1 MLRKHLLRPLIASAV
16 IFMPLSGI
24 AEETAVEITEDQ
36 SAIES
41 SPQIQQ
47 ELPLQDLRTFTEI
60 FERIRSSYV
69 EEVDDKTLFNNAIK
83 GMLNSLDPHSSY
95 LQEEDFS
102 DLQENTSGKFGGLG
116 IEVGMENGLVR
127 VITPIDDTPAQR
139 AGIRTGDLIVSL
151 DGEPV
156 MGLSLSD
163 AVELMRGQP
172 GTPITLEVRRK
183 GESDLLSFTIERAEI
198 KVASVRTEMLDGEIG
213 YVRLTQFQENT
224 GTELQEALRAWK
236 EDTNLNGVILDM
248 RNNPGGV
255 LQAAVV
261 VVDTFISEGLIVYT
275 EGRSPMSDVRYEAR
289 AETLM
294 PDIPIVVL
302 INGGSASA
310 SEKSLINGLV
320 GLLATG
326 GSTNHAIHLIA
337 IAKAAGIII
346 NWQDMSDLSKL
357 TPLLTRIYPNGSA
370 DINHFQASGG
380 MPLLMRELSEAGL
393 LHQDVETVMG
403 SGLSAYFNEP
413 KLKENQS
420 SEIYRQ
426 NSTTDESRHIVDWSK
441 ASQVSLDETVIR
453 PASRPFSKNG
463 GLQLLTGNIGRSV
476 IKTSAVAEENLVI
489 EAEAVVFDD
498 QNDLVT
504 AFEKQQLNKDF
515 IAVIRFQGPKSN
527 GMPELHKLT
536 PILSSLQSKGFAV
549 ALITDGRMSG
559 ASGKVPAAIHLVPE
573 ALEGGNIARIQ
584 NGDKIRL
591 DANCG
596 ELQLFVSEEELANR
610 KLATKTDY
618 SDQTGLGRELFNSFR
633 NVVSSAENGACN
645 FE

>member
-83 GMLNSLDPHSSY
+83 GMLNSLDPHSAY

-310 SEKSLINGLV
+310 SEIVAGALQDHSRAVIV
-320 GLLATG
+320 GTQSFG
-326 GSTNHAIHLIA
+326 KGSVQTVLPVSET
-337 IAKAAGIII
+337 AAVKLTTARYFTPDGRSIQAQGIVPDIVVE
-346 NWQDMSDLSKL
+346 QSEVTPSEQQYYKESDLPGHL
-357 TPLLTRIYPNGSA
+357 
-370 DINHFQASGG
+370 
-380 MPLLMRELSEAGL
+380 
-393 LHQDVETVMG
+393 
-403 SGLSAYFNEP
+403 
-413 KLKENQS
+413 ENPDG
-420 SEIYRQ
+420 E
-426 NSTTDESRHIVDWSK
+426 
-441 ASQVSLDETVIR
+441 
-453 PASRPFSKNG
+453 
-463 GLQLLTGNIGRSV
+463 
-476 IKTSAVAEENLVI
+476 
-489 EAEAVVFDD
+489 
-498 QNDLVT
+498 VT
-504 AFEKQQLNKDF
+504 LNN
-515 IAVIRFQGPKSN
+515 GPKSN
-527 GMPELHKLT
+527 EENKSDDLIRRDFQLYEAHTLLRGVT
-536 PILSSLQSKGFAV
+536 ILSPKLSPKTSK
-549 ALITDGRMSG
+549 
-559 ASGKVPAAIHLVPE
+559 
-573 ALEGGNIARIQ
+573 
-584 NGDKIRL
+584 
-591 DANCG
+591 
-596 ELQLFVSEEELANR
+596 
-610 KLATKTDY
+610 
-618 SDQTGLGRELFNSFR
+618 
-633 NVVSSAENGACN
+633 SSATAE
-645 FE
+645 

>member
-16 IFMPLSGI
+16 IVMPLSGI
-24 AEETAVEITEDQ
+24 AEETAVDITEDQ

-83 GMLNSLDPHSSY
+83 GMLNSLDPHSAY

-139 AGIRTGDLIVSL
+139 AGIRAGDLIVSL

-163 AVELMRGQP
+163 AVELMRGEP

-183 GESDLLSFTIERAEI
+183 GEAELLSFTIERAEI

-224 GTELQEALRAWK
+224 GIELQEALRAWQN
-236 EDTNLNGVILDM
+236 DSDLNGLILDM

-289 AETLM
+289 KDTLV

-310 SEKSLINGLV
+310 SEIVAGALQDHSRAVIV
-320 GLLATG
+320 GTQSFG
-326 GSTNHAIHLIA
+326 KGSVQTVLPVSET
-337 IAKAAGIII
+337 AAVKLTTARYFTPDGRSIQAQGIVPDIVVE
-346 NWQDMSDLSKL
+346 QSEVTPSEQQYYKESDLPGHLENPDGEVTSK
-357 TPLLTRIYPNGSA
+357 NSKES
-370 DINHFQASGG
+370 Q
-380 MPLLMRELSEAGL
+380 
-393 LHQDVETVMG
+393 
-403 SGLSAYFNEP
+403 
-413 KLKENQS
+413 KENKSDDLIRRDFQLY
-420 SEIYRQ
+420 EAHTLLRG
-426 NSTTDESRHIVDWSK
+426 
-441 ASQVSLDETVIR
+441 VS
-453 PASRPFSKNG
+453 
-463 GLQLLTGNIGRSV
+463 
-476 IKTSAVAEENLVI
+476 
-489 EAEAVVFDD
+489 
-498 QNDLVT
+498 
-504 AFEKQQLNKDF
+504 
-515 IAVIRFQGPKSN
+515 
-527 GMPELHKLT
+527 
-536 PILSSLQSKGFAV
+536 ILSPK
-549 ALITDGRMSG
+549 
-559 ASGKVPAAIHLVPE
+559 K
-573 ALEGGNIARIQ
+573 AR
-584 NGDKIRL
+584 
-591 DANCG
+591 
-596 ELQLFVSEEELANR
+596 
-610 KLATKTDY
+610 
-618 SDQTGLGRELFNSFR
+618 
-633 NVVSSAENGACN
+633 SSNPTAE
-645 FE
+645 

>member
-1 MLRKHLLRPLIASAV
+1 MLAARNTERVNMLRKHLLRPLIASAV

-83 GMLNSLDPHSSY
+83 GMLNSLDPHSAY

-139 AGIRTGDLIVSL
+139 AGIRAGDLIVSL

-183 GESDLLSFTIERAEI
+183 GEADLLSFKIERAEI
-198 KVASVRTEMLDGEIG
+198 KVASVRTDMLDGEIG

-224 GTELQEALRAWK
+224 GTELQEALRAWQN
-236 EDTNLNGVILDM
+236 DTDLNGVILDM

-294 PDIPIVVL
+294 PDVPIVVL

-310 SEKSLINGLV
+310 SEIVAGALQDHSRAVIV
-320 GLLATG
+320 GTQSFG
-326 GSTNHAIHLIA
+326 KGSVQTVLPVSET
-337 IAKAAGIII
+337 AAVKLTTARYFTPDGRSIQAQGIVPDIVVE
-346 NWQDMSDLSKL
+346 QSEVTPSEQQYYKESDLPGHL
-357 TPLLTRIYPNGSA
+357 
-370 DINHFQASGG
+370 
-380 MPLLMRELSEAGL
+380 
-393 LHQDVETVMG
+393 
-403 SGLSAYFNEP
+403 
-413 KLKENQS
+413 ENPDGKV
-420 SEIYRQ
+420 
-426 NSTTDESRHIVDWSK
+426 T
-441 ASQVSLDETVIR
+441 
-453 PASRPFSKNG
+453 SKNG
-463 GLQLLTGNIGRSV
+463 SES
-476 IKTSAVAEENLVI
+476 KEENKSDDLI
-489 EAEAVVFDD
+489 RRDFQLYEAHT
-498 QNDLVT
+498 LLRGVT
-504 AFEKQQLNKDF
+504 
-515 IAVIRFQGPKSN
+515 
-527 GMPELHKLT
+527 
-536 PILSSLQSKGFAV
+536 ILSPK
-549 ALITDGRMSG
+549 
-559 ASGKVPAAIHLVPE
+559 K
-573 ALEGGNIARIQ
+573 
-584 NGDKIRL
+584 
-591 DANCG
+591 
-596 ELQLFVSEEELANR
+596 
-610 KLATKTDY
+610 TK
-618 SDQTGLGRELFNSFR
+618 
-633 NVVSSAENGACN
+633 SSATAE
-645 FE
+645 